1 MANDDSFT
9 EDEGADDEM
18 PWESAARGRVEWVL
32 EDIRFDEVRG
42 VVYVMSG
49 EDHRMN
55 TVEEEFDN
63 YEDMLRRLSEIYD
76 EEWYGNVPFDG
87 GEAVFRSDSYGEV
100 GDLLADKKVEDFFER
115 MRTPEEGEELAN
127 AKKLIIPAGGLIVEG
142 DLAEINDELVNYLA
156 KHPELMHKMD
166 PHKFEELVATL
177 LKAKG
182 YDVEVTKRTRDGGLD
197 IRACKKSDVGTLL
210 TMTQCKRYAPHRKVT
225 VEAVR
230 QLYGVVESDK
240 ATNGLIITTS
250 TFTSPAKVF
259 QEQNK
264 YRMSLA
270 DMEDLKNWLRD
281 LRIGRSS

>member
-1 MANDDSFT
+1 MSNHDSFA
-9 EDEGADDEM
+9 EDESEDDEM
-18 PWESAARGRVEWVL
+18 PWESAARGRVRDIL
-32 EDIRFDEVRG
+32 EDIRFDKVRG

-63 YEDMLRRLSEIYD
+63 YEDMLHRLSEIYD

-87 GEAVFRSDSYGEV
+87 GEAVFNSDSYGDV
-100 GDLLADKKVEDFFER
+100 GDLLADKKVEEFFDG
-115 MRTPEEGEELAN
+115 MVSPEEGEELAD
-127 AKKLIIPAGGLIVEG
+127 AKKLIVPAGGLIVEP
-142 DLAEINDELVNYLA
+142 DLADINDELVKYLS
-156 KHPELMHKMD
+156 KHPELMYKMD

-210 TMTQCKRYAPHRKVT
+210 TMTQCKRYAPQRKVT

-230 QLYGVVESDK
+230 QLYGVVDSDK

-250 TFTSPAKVF
+250 TFTGPAKVF

-270 DMEDLKNWLRD
+270 DMEDLKNWLNG
-281 LRIGRSS
+281 LRTGG